1 MEPRNPGEGR
11 SVPPAEARAST
22 RSENGGERTM
32 EVRRISIQW
41 IGCVLV
47 LAGLLGLP
55 TVGLPDG
62 GGGGGGGG
70 GADPQGGS
78 VATREA
84 SEYTAAVKAIK
95 AGDFKKAIPLL
106 QGVTAREPK
115 NADAFNW
122 LAYATR
128 RNGDPAGSIPI
139 YEKALAI
146 DPKHKGAHE
155 YIGEAYL
162 TLDNLPK
169 AKEYLGRLDKLC
181 FFSCSEYR
189 DLKKAV
195 EAYET
200 SGGRIKPTASR

>member
-1 MEPRNPGEGR
+1 MG
-11 SVPPAEARAST
+11 ARRFTT
-22 RSENGGERTM
+22 R
-32 EVRRISIQW
+32 
-41 IGCVLV
+41 IGCALV

-55 TVGLPDG
+55 TAGRPDG

-70 GADPQGGS
+70 GADPAPPT
-78 VATREA
+78 VREA
-84 SEYTAAVKAIK
+84 PEYTAAVKAIK
-95 AGDFKKAIPLL
+95 AGDYKKAIPLL
-106 QGVTAREPK
+106 ETVTAREPR

-122 LAYATR
+122 LGYAVR

-162 TLDNLPK
+162 TLDNLAK
-169 AKEYLGRLDKLC
+169 AKEHLSRLDKIC
-181 FFSCSEYR
+181 VFSCSEFR

-195 EAYET
+195 DTYET
-200 SGGRIKPTASR
+200 SKGKVKPTAAR

>member
-1 MEPRNPGEGR
+1 ME
-11 SVPPAEARAST
+11 
-22 RSENGGERTM
+22 ERTM
-32 EVRRISIQW
+32 EARRVAIYW
-41 IGCVLV
+41 VGCVLV

-70 GADPQGGS
+70 GSDPQGS
-78 VATREA
+78 SAAREA
-84 SEYTAAVKAIK
+84 PEYTAAVKAIK
-95 AGDFKKAIPLL
+95 AGDFRKAIPLL
-106 QGVTAREPK
+106 EGVTAREPK

-122 LAYATR
+122 LAYAIR
-128 RNGDPAGSIPI
+128 RSGDPARSIPI

-162 TLDNLPK
+162 TLDNLGK
-169 AKEYLGRLDKLC
+169 AKEYLVRLDKLC

-195 EAYET
+195 DAYET
-200 SGGRIKPTASR
+200 SGGRIKPTAAR